1 MFDHGYKG
9 CPADVWSA
17 GICLFAILYGHV
29 PIKAS
34 HMDDLTQPMYDAVS
48 DLKETI
54 SESARNLLDTMLQK
68 DPSHRLNAS
77 QILQHEW
84 LADVDM
90 TTDIL
95 DEQERHLIRKEFTY
109 QLQHKKLK
117 AGRDVTDL
125 NT

>member
-1 MFDHGYKG
+1 
-9 CPADVWSA
+9 
-17 GICLFAILYGHV
+17 
-29 PIKAS
+29 
-34 HMDDLTQPMYDAVS
+34 MYDAVN
-48 DLKETI
+48 DLKENI
-54 SESARNLLDTMLQK
+54 SESARNLLATMLQK
-68 DPSHRLNAS
+68 DPNQRLTAS
-77 QILQHEW
+77 QILQHVW